1 MRDIPG
7 YEGLYAV
14 TEDGRVWSYPKRT
27 AVGRN
32 GGTRED
38 GGRWL
43 NLVRVT
49 NRTAHLRAY
58 LHREGKKIGMLV
70 HRAVALAHIPNPN
83 DLPHINHKDGDPTN
97 NRIENLEWCDAAA
110 NARHAVANGLT
121 KMPKQSGTANSQAK
135 VSEDDIVEMRRRHAE
150 GESCASIARAFGI
163 DPKTAWDICN
173 FKRWAHVSQGSGG

>member
-14 TEDGRVWSYPKRT
+14 TEDGRVWSHPKRT

-43 NLVRVT
+43 NQFT
-49 NRTAHLRAY
+49 ATSRTRHLRAY
-58 LHREGKKIGMLV
+58 LHRDGKTFGMFI
-70 HRAVALAHIPNPN
+70 HRAVALAYIQNPEN
-83 DLPHINHKDGDPTN
+83 LPHINHKDGDPTN
-97 NRIENLEWCDAAA
+97 NNVNNLEWCDAAA

-121 KMPKQSGTANSQAK
+121 KMPKQSGSSNSQSRLTETQIREIRA
-135 VSEDDIVEMRRRHAE
+135 RHSD
-150 GESCASIARAFGI
+150 GQSCAAIARSFGLN
-163 DPKTAWDICN
+163 PKTAWDICH
-173 FKRWAHVSQGSGG
+173 FKRWAHIN